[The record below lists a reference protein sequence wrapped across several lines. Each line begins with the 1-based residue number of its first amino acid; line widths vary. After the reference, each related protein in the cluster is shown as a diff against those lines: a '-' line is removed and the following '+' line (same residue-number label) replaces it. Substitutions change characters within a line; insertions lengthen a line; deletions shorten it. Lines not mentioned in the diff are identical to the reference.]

1 MVNRVISKL
10 NTINTKLDALL
21 MPAIVGRFI
30 DRHWMTVTLSMVL
43 VLMVLA
49 FLIGQMFTTP
59 IHHNASSFHQ
69 AYSEWFNAGGC
80 R

>member
-1 MVNRVISKL
+1 MYTRVI
-10 NTINTKLDALL
+10 NKLDSLL
-21 MPAIVGRFI
+21 IPAIVGRWI
-30 DRHWMTVTLSMVL
+30 DRHYSFTILSMVA

-49 FLIGQMFTTP
+49 FLIGQVFTTP

-69 AYSEWFNAGGC
+69 AYSSWFAAGGC